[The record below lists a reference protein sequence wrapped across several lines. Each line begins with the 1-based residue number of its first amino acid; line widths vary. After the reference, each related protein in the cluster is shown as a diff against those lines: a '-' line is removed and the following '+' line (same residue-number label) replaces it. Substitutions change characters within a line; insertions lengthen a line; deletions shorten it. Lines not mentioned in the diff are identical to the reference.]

1 MSAWVYLSIAI
12 VLEVIG
18 TSFLKLSEGFTKL
31 TPSLLVIVCY
41 AGAFF
46 LLALSLKK
54 LEVGAAYAL
63 WSGIGTALIATI
75 GILYFN
81 ESINLLKIISI
92 GLIIL
97 GVIGLNMAG
106 MKH

>member
-1 MSAWVYLSIAI
+1 MSAWIYLSIAI

-31 TPSLLVIVCY
+31 IPSIVVISCY

-54 LEVGAAYAL
+54 IEVGAAYAI
-63 WSGIGTALIATI
+63 WSGVGTALIALI

-81 ESINLLKIISI
+81 ESVSLLKIISLS
-92 GLIIL
+92 LIVI